1 MVLLYVFRGCEKCPL
16 ANYWHER
23 EVEWKNSQKKSEK
36 EYQKQIQKIYNEM
49 LDSVTK
55 EIESFFQ
62 RYSTS
67 EGISMSDA
75 KKKVS
80 KIDIEEYKRKAQK
93 YVEEKNFSKRANEE
107 MKLYNLAMKVN
118 RLELL
123 KANIGL
129 ELIDGSDKLVTY
141 DGQVLEGEVLK
152 QIERDA
158 SILGDTVIDNAKM
171 AKAVVDSSYQNATF
185 SDRIWTQQDI
195 LKNQLTNILSNAL
208 IQGKNSRD
216 FIPQIRKQFNVSR
229 YQAERLLRT
238 EIARAQIQAQTKK
251 YNSLDTRYR

>member
-1 MVLLYVFRGCEKCPL
+1 
-16 ANYWHER
+16 
-23 EVEWKNSQKKSEK
+23 
-36 EYQKQIQKIYNEM
+36 M

-129 ELIDGSDKLVTY
+129 ELVNGSDKLVTY

-158 SILGDTVIDNAKM
+158 SILGDTVIDNAQM

>member
-1 MVLLYVFRGCEKCPL
+1 MSRQSK
-16 ANYWHER
+16 YWHER

-93 YVEEKNFSKRANEE
+93 YVEEKNFSKRA
-107 MKLYNLAMKVN
+107 MKK
-118 RLELL
+118 
-123 KANIGL
+123 
-129 ELIDGSDKLVTY
+129 
-141 DGQVLEGEVLK
+141 
-152 QIERDA
+152 
-158 SILGDTVIDNAKM
+158 
-171 AKAVVDSSYQNATF
+171 
-185 SDRIWTQQDI
+185 
-195 LKNQLTNILSNAL
+195 
-208 IQGKNSRD
+208 
-216 FIPQIRKQFNVSR
+216 
-229 YQAERLLRT
+229 
-238 EIARAQIQAQTKK
+238 
-251 YNSLDTRYR
+251 